1 MDSTLVWIPHWYG
14 YHHRNWGSSDLGLL
28 LDSLQLHEEN
38 LWAIMGP
45 HQVQAWYTMQQW
57 SISWIYIHTDQQGL
71 RSTTMHYFCAHFGI
85 RGISEV
91 GNTQADALSHNWL
104 PIICTHVIA
113 MGRSF
118 FAVIHTHCHAFLPGS
133 LNPVATADCPATP
146 KLNSTVGFHW
156 TRMVCVLQPHA
167 SIYPKIMSTM

>member
-1 MDSTLVWIPHWYG
+1 M
-14 YHHRNWGSSDLGLL
+14 R
-28 LDSLQLHEEN
+28 
-38 LWAIMGP
+38 
-45 HQVQAWYTMQQW
+45 
-57 SISWIYIHTDQQGL
+57 
-71 RSTTMHYFCAHFGI
+71 YFCAHFGI

-156 TRMVCVLQPHA
+156 TRMVCVLQPYA
-167 SIYPKIMSTM
+167 SIYLFKNYVHHVGQNAILCPKQSTDRDSWLYLTRLAIT